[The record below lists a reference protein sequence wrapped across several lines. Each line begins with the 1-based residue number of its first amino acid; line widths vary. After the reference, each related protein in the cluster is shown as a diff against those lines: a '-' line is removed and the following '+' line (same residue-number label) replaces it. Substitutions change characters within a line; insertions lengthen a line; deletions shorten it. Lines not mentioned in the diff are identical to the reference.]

1 MECNF
6 EFSQMNTL
14 LMYAFDLDKMHIIE
28 KIKLYFE
35 SDVKGLFKINIKMS
49 YPDSKGNPVTFLQ
62 T

>member
-1 MECNF
+1 
-6 EFSQMNTL
+6 MNTL